1 MTKFTKTATSIDGVY
16 IIEPTVFGDER
27 GYFMETYS
35 KADFEE
41 IGLNYDFV
49 QDNQSRSK
57 KGVLRGLH
65 FQKENTQ
72 AKLVRCI
79 RGSVFDVAV
88 DLRPGSK
95 TYGKWEGVVLTE
107 ENKKQFMIPRGFAH
121 GFLVLSDVAEF
132 AYKCDDVYN
141 HEAEGGLRWN
151 DETVAIKWPFEELG
165 ADFKM
170 EDLLTSEKD
179 GNWPTLEEL
188 KQTEL
193 FKEYA
198 VAAAEQE

>member
-1 MTKFTKTATSIDGVY
+1 MGKFKRIDTSIDGVC
-16 IIEPTVFGDER
+16 IVEPTVFGDNR

-49 QDNQSRSK
+49 QDNQSKSK

-79 RGSVFDVAV
+79 KGEVFDVAV

-95 TYGKWEGVVLTE
+95 TYGKGSTWSAKGHYGILGVL
-107 ENKKQFMIPRGFAH
+107 NSP
-121 GFLVLSDVAEF
+121 S
-132 AYKCDDVYN
+132 
-141 HEAEGGLRWN
+141 
-151 DETVAIKWPFEELG
+151 AIICLINS
-165 ADFKM
+165 
-170 EDLLTSEKD
+170 LLNLLIKNT
-179 GNWPTLEEL
+179 P
-188 KQTEL
+188 
-193 FKEYA
+193 Y
-198 VAAAEQE
+198 

>member
-1 MTKFTKTATSIDGVY
+1 MTKFTKTATSIEGVY

-79 RGSVFDVAV
+79 RGAVFDVAV

-95 TYGKWEGVVLTE
+95 TYGKWEGVVLAE